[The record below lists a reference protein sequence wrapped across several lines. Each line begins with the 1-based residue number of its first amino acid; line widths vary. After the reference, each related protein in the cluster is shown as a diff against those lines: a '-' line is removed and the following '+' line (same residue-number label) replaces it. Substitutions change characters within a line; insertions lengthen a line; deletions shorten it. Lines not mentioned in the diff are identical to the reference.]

1 VSELGDILLTARHKK
16 NVGLDEVAEA
26 TRIKREY
33 LEALEHGDYNALPGP
48 AYVTGFLRNYAR
60 YLGLHPDDVVQE
72 YFEAHPPPQPGVKAA
87 TRVLANGHRRQYRT
101 RVFWGLSL
109 LVLLLAGGYA
119 IKQYNDA
126 YTHSYAA
133 PLVTPANLGAPD
145 SAVVH
150 RAAPKTIQ
158 LQLRAVAPAW
168 IRVMADGKRVYQGIM
183 RPRSPA
189 ILWTA
194 HHAIFV
200 FTYEPAR
207 IQVIYDGRAMG
218 RMARAPG
225 LTVDEATPSA
235 WRQIS

>member
-1 VSELGDILLTARHKK
+1 MSELGDILRSARHKK

-26 TRIKREY
+26 TRIKRDY
-33 LEALEHGDYNALPGP
+33 LEALEQGDYTVLPGP
-48 AYVTGFLRNYAR
+48 AYVIGFLRNYAR

-72 YFEAHPPPQPGVKAA
+72 YYDAHPLPQPGVKAA

-101 RVFWGLSL
+101 RVLWGLSV

-119 IKQYNDA
+119 IKQYNDT

-133 PLVTPANLGAPD
+133 PLVTPANLGATD
-145 SAVVH
+145 AAVVH
-150 RAAPKTIQ
+150 RTAPTLVH
-158 LQLRAVAPAW
+158 LQLRAVAPVW
-168 IRVMADGKRVYQGIM
+168 VRVKADGKRVFQGIL

-189 ILWTA
+189 IPWTA
-194 HHAIFV
+194 RHAIYV

-207 IQVIYDGRAMG
+207 IQVFYNGRSMG
-218 RMARAPG
+218 RMANTAG